1 VRCARCH
8 RQINHASVTAG
19 GMVFGPTCGLIMG
32 LMPAVQPA
40 SKTRHRAVKAMKGQ
54 LSTII
59 CKKIFVQDGQIEMFE
74 RMT

>member
-1 VRCARCH
+1 MRCARCH
-8 RQINHASVTAG
+8 RQINHASMTAG
-19 GMVFGPTCGLIMG
+19 GMVFGPTCARIIGLI
-32 LMPAVQPA
+32 PAVQPA
-40 SKTRHRAVKAMKGQ
+40 AKTRHRAVKPAKGQ